1 MTYKT
6 KSIGALTLLISLG
19 LLTGCG
25 NQVAGGGQPAPQPI
39 TTQTG
44 GNLNTNPA
52 SNGQGGASGGG
63 NATGSGHPSGG
74 KSGTGKATGKPT
86 IGGKKPNS
94 GASGSTKQTS
104 TGKTNQVTIPV
115 QGISLNL
122 LSTAV
127 SQTGDGG
134 SFVPVSTSIQQVLLP
149 SGWSKQTQTNGSEGT
164 TIRLI
169 NPQDNTQSIVEVVQ
183 TSARDI
189 EGFYAGQS
197 SGAVTWVVPKQIV
210 EFTLQNPSNPNP
222 DRGLL
227 ANVSTGGSIRLDIFL
242 PASEDSVAQKIM
254 DSFLGASK

>member
-6 KSIGALTLLISLG
+6 KSIGALTLLISFG

-25 NQVAGGGQPAPQPI
+25 NQVSNGGQPAPQPI

-52 SNGQGGASGGG
+52 SNGQGGGSGVAG
-63 NATGSGHPSGG
+63 ATGNGHPSGG
-74 KSGTGKATGKPT
+74 T
-86 IGGKKPNS
+86 
-94 GASGSTKQTS
+94 SGSTKPTS
-104 TGKTNQVTIPV
+104 TGKTNHVTIPV
-115 QGISLNL
+115 QGIPLTLQSHE
-122 LSTAV
+122 V

-169 NPQDNTQSIVEVVQ
+169 NPQDSTQSIVEVVQ

-227 ANVSTGGSIRLDIFL
+227 ANVSSGGSIRLDIFL
-242 PASEDSVAQKIM
+242 PASEDAVAQKIM